1 MNVAAQMLQQLRT
14 SYLSELPTRLNDI
27 EHAIM
32 ELEKSGFVAENFNSL
47 FRLVHSLKGSG
58 GTYGIYE
65 VTNICH
71 PLEDSLSE
79 ILEYPHKLTK
89 AFTDIALAYIDL
101 LRDVVDDYSFN
112 DECQID
118 IEGQLQKL
126 RQKAFPAMRTALI
139 VERSNAIIVLLRE
152 CLKEQNVRAEV
163 VNDGYVAL
171 GRALTE
177 TFDFII
183 SSMEVHHLSGA
194 AVIAALGLTQASNAR
209 TKTILLTTNRAS
221 IPSVVK
227 PDFTVVK
234 DARLHHNI
242 REIIRINTSVSS
254 I

>member
-1 MNVAAQMLQQLRT
+1 MLQQLRT
-14 SYLSELPTRLNDI
+14 TYLNELPTRLNDI
-27 EHAIM
+27 EHAVM
-32 ELEKSGFVAENFNSL
+32 ALEKSGFIAEDFNSL

-65 VTNICH
+65 ITNICH

-79 ILEYPHKLTK
+79 ILEHPDKLTR

-118 IEGQLQKL
+118 IEGRLQEL
-126 RQKAFPAMRTALI
+126 RHKAFPSMRTALI
-139 VERSNAIIVLLRE
+139 VERSNVLIVLLRE
-152 CLKEQNVRAEV
+152 CLKDQHVRAEI

-177 TFDFII
+177 SFDFVI
-183 SSMEVHHLSGA
+183 SSMEVHRLNGA
-194 AVIAALGLTQASNAR
+194 AIIAALGLAQGKKER
-209 TKTILLTTNRAS
+209 TKTILLTTNKAN

-234 DARLHHNI
+234 DAQLHRNI
-242 REIIRINTSVSS
+242 SEILNDTTKTGKS
-254 I
+254 